1 MNGQFKRDV
10 SKRGHTMKAKRLAT
24 RRKAVGVRLDTLVL
38 AAAETA
44 ARDQHRILS
53 NLIELAVIRFLQ
65 AEGYLPK

>member
-1 MNGQFKRDV
+1 MEK
-10 SKRGHTMKAKRLAT
+10 KLPAPKAIGA
-24 RRKAVGVRLDTLVL
+24 GLDTVVL

-44 ARDQHRILS
+44 AREQHRTLS